1 VSTAEEDPCSS
12 FWESKTELKK
22 GA

>member
-12 FWESKTELKK
+12 SWESKTELRK